1 MNASTIHGAWWV
13 WLVAAGLYIV
23 FRLWYDNWR
32 GPLSKDEVEHFMRL
46 AQSSPSR
53 DHTDTEVLRAFL
65 EKDDGKEFV
74 MCNLVKLHARPI
86 AHPVS
91 GEMTTSMSLI
101 QQYFRPF
108 LLTLLLSGGH
118 PVLTSRKVAGYVDSW
133 NTSPDPGW
141 TAVGMMRYRSR
152 RDAMRL
158 TFDKR
163 FQGGYP
169 FKIAA
174 IEQTF
179 SFPTQV
185 ISEMVLRPRGIVALA
200 LALLAALAHLA
211 SLLI

>member
-1 MNASTIHGAWWV
+1 MNTSTIHGAWWV

-46 AQSSPSR
+46 AQSSPGR
-53 DHTDTEVLRAFL
+53 DHTDTAVMRAFL

-74 MCNLVKLHARPI
+74 MCNLIRLHPQPVIHPATGDMITPLKLI
-86 AHPVS
+86 K
-91 GEMTTSMSLI
+91 EYL
-101 QQYFRPF
+101 RPF
-108 LLTLLLSGGH
+108 VVTLLLSGGH
-118 PVLTSRKVAGYVDSW
+118 PMLTSRKVAGYVDSW
-133 NTSPDPGW
+133 NTPPDPGW

-158 TFDKR
+158 SFDKR

-185 ISEMVLRPRGIVALA
+185 ISEMVLRPRGIVALV
-200 LALLAALAHLA
+200 LALLAALVHLA